1 MRPVG
6 DFVIS
11 QLFVDEGQGD
21 DGSSCQGAL
30 WELISQVLASVVE
43 NLKFPEQTNLPK
55 NPASYLFR

>member
-11 QLFVDEGQGD
+11 QLYE
-21 DGSSCQGAL
+21 GSSCQGSP
-30 WELISQVLASVVE
+30 WEKISQVLASVVV
-43 NLKFPEQTNLPK
+43 NLNFPEQTNLPK